1 MIKVY
6 REQNKIIIKGHADYD
21 DYGKDIVCA
30 SVSSIVIT
38 TVNAILEIDRD
49 AVIYK
54 EEKDAMNVLKN
65 LHPIEITKNGLKKH
79 IDYKCWIGDKNSS
92 FLNKKMPLYKKAI
105 KNTDINILENTI
117 YVAN

>member
-30 SVSSIVIT
+30 SVSSIVVT

-54 EEKDAMNVLKN
+54 EEKDILTIELLKQDEIIIKLINNMIN
-65 LHPIEITKNGLKKH
+65 LLKELSNNYPKN
-79 IDYKCWIGDKNSS
+79 
-92 FLNKKMPLYKKAI
+92 I
-105 KNTDINILENTI
+105 KVREDE
-117 YVAN
+117 

>member
-54 EEKDAMNVLKN
+54 EEKDILTIELLKQD
-65 LHPIEITKNGLKKH
+65 EIIIKL
-79 IDYKCWIGDKNSS
+79 
-92 FLNKKMPLYKKAI
+92 I
-105 KNTDINILENTI
+105 KNMINLLKELSNNYPKNIKVREDE
-117 YVAN
+117 

>member
-49 AVIYK
+49 AVIKKKKKDILTIELLKQDEIIIKLINNMINLLK
-54 EEKDAMNVLKN
+54 ELSNNYPKN
-65 LHPIEITKNGLKKH
+65 
-79 IDYKCWIGDKNSS
+79 
-92 FLNKKMPLYKKAI
+92 I
-105 KNTDINILENTI
+105 KVREDE
-117 YVAN
+117 

>member
-38 TVNAILEIDRD
+38 TVNAVVEIDRD

-54 EEKDAMNVLKN
+54 EEKDILTIELLKQDEIIIKLINNMIN
-65 LHPIEITKNGLKKH
+65 LLKELSNNYPKN
-79 IDYKCWIGDKNSS
+79 
-92 FLNKKMPLYKKAI
+92 I
-105 KNTDINILENTI
+105 KVREDE
-117 YVAN
+117 

>member
-21 DYGKDIVCA
+21 DYGKDLVCA

-54 EEKDAMNVLKN
+54 EEKDILTIELLKQDEIIIKLINNMIN
-65 LHPIEITKNGLKKH
+65 LLKELSNNYPKN
-79 IDYKCWIGDKNSS
+79 
-92 FLNKKMPLYKKAI
+92 I
-105 KNTDINILENTI
+105 KVREDE
-117 YVAN
+117 

>member
-38 TVNAILEIDRD
+38 TVNSILEIDRD

-54 EEKDAMNVLKN
+54 EEKDILTIELLKQDEIIIKLINNMIN
-65 LHPIEITKNGLKKH
+65 LLKELSNNYPKN
-79 IDYKCWIGDKNSS
+79 
-92 FLNKKMPLYKKAI
+92 I
-105 KNTDINILENTI
+105 KVREDE
-117 YVAN
+117 

>member
-38 TVNAILEIDRD
+38 TVNAILEIDRG

-54 EEKDAMNVLKN
+54 EEKDILTIELLKQDEIIIKLINNMIN
-65 LHPIEITKNGLKKH
+65 LLKELSNNYPKN
-79 IDYKCWIGDKNSS
+79 
-92 FLNKKMPLYKKAI
+92 I
-105 KNTDINILENTI
+105 KVREDE
-117 YVAN
+117 

>member
-21 DYGKDIVCA
+21 DYGKDIVCP

-54 EEKDAMNVLKN
+54 EEKDILTIELLKQDEIIIKLINNMIN
-65 LHPIEITKNGLKKH
+65 LLKELSNNYPKN
-79 IDYKCWIGDKNSS
+79 
-92 FLNKKMPLYKKAI
+92 I
-105 KNTDINILENTI
+105 KVREDE
-117 YVAN
+117 

>member
-49 AVIYK
+49 AVVYK
-54 EEKDAMNVLKN
+54 EEKDILTIELLKQDEIIIKLINNMIN
-65 LHPIEITKNGLKKH
+65 LLKELSNNYPKN
-79 IDYKCWIGDKNSS
+79 
-92 FLNKKMPLYKKAI
+92 I
-105 KNTDINILENTI
+105 KVREDE
-117 YVAN
+117 

>member
-1 MIKVY
+1 MIHVKVEKSHAKY
-6 REQNKIIIKGHADYD
+6 KKIAVLGHALYD

-54 EEKDAMNVLKN
+54 EEKDILTIELLKQDEIIIKLINNMIN
-65 LHPIEITKNGLKKH
+65 LLKELSNNYPKN
-79 IDYKCWIGDKNSS
+79 
-92 FLNKKMPLYKKAI
+92 I
-105 KNTDINILENTI
+105 KVREDE
-117 YVAN
+117 

>member
-6 REQNKIIIKGHADYD
+6 GEQNKIIIKGHADYD

-54 EEKDAMNVLKN
+54 EEKDILTIELLKQDEIIIKLINNMIN
-65 LHPIEITKNGLKKH
+65 LLKELSNNYPKN
-79 IDYKCWIGDKNSS
+79 
-92 FLNKKMPLYKKAI
+92 I
-105 KNTDINILENTI
+105 KVREDE
-117 YVAN
+117 

>member
-1 MIKVY
+1 MNKVY

-54 EEKDAMNVLKN
+54 EEKDILTIELLKQDEIIIKLINNMIN
-65 LHPIEITKNGLKKH
+65 LLK
-79 IDYKCWIGDKNSS
+79 
-92 FLNKKMPLYKKAI
+92 
-105 KNTDINILENTI
+105 
-117 YVAN
+117 

>member
-38 TVNAILEIDRD
+38 TVNAILEIYRD

-54 EEKDAMNVLKN
+54 EEKDILTIELLKQDEIIIKLINNMIN
-65 LHPIEITKNGLKKH
+65 LLKELSNNYPKN
-79 IDYKCWIGDKNSS
+79 
-92 FLNKKMPLYKKAI
+92 I
-105 KNTDINILENTI
+105 KVREDE
-117 YVAN
+117 

>member
-38 TVNAILEIDRD
+38 TVNAKLEIDRD
-49 AVIYK
+49 AEIYK
-54 EEKDAMNVLKN
+54 EKRYFNYRIIKTRWDN
-65 LHPIEITKNGLKKH
+65 
-79 IDYKCWIGDKNSS
+79 YKT
-92 FLNKKMPLYKKAI
+92 YKQY
-105 KNTDINILENTI
+105 D
-117 YVAN
+117 

>member
-54 EEKDAMNVLKN
+54 EEKDILTIELLKQD
-65 LHPIEITKNGLKKH
+65 EIIIKLINNMIDLLKELSNNYPKN
-79 IDYKCWIGDKNSS
+79 
-92 FLNKKMPLYKKAI
+92 I
-105 KNTDINILENTI
+105 KVREDE
-117 YVAN
+117 